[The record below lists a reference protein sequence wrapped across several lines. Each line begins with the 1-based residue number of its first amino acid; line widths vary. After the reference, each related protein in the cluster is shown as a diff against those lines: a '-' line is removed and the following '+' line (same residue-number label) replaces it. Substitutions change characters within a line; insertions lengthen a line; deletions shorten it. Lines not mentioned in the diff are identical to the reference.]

1 MKFKYITKFTSA
13 ALKVTPLFSDL
24 KECKASLEN
33 LKSLIP
39 DSEIDFNENIDLLG
53 VAFNAALVN
62 KFNKN
67 DDGITTD
74 TALRINKLFKHKP
87 TNIEHKKEKVVG
99 HILSSAFSEYGT
111 NKILTLDN
119 LNEYADP
126 FNISLGAVVYKFVN
140 KQFAELIEKASDP
153 NDELFNKVSA
163 SWELGFN
170 DYKIAVGSD
179 NISEAEIISD
189 EKQIRE
195 LKGKLRSYG
204 GNGKLD
210 DGTRIYRLVVGE
222 VFPLGIGFTATPA
235 ADVKGVFVNSN
246 SPLEVVENKN
256 AKIFNFK
263 NHYFI
268 KNNSQIENVD
278 VNSEKEIFMN
288 LESVISEVKNALTE
302 KKISQEIA
310 ANMTATF
317 TEAIKKRDE
326 EYKNEISSAQK
337 AAEEAEKEKAE
348 MKASLEE
355 VQKQLSD
362 ALNRI
367 NEFEAVQKA
376 AEALAAFNSR
386 MEEIDNMFDLD
397 DQDRQVLADD
407 IKAISNDEAFATYKN
422 KLSVIWRNKNK
433 EVKSEIEKEIQAK
446 VDAEV
451 EKIVSSYK
459 QASNTNKSVE
469 DILDSAKASNSTL
482 PNNNQASSK
491 PTESLM
497 QRFAEAFKKENILI
511 S

>member
-13 ALKVTPLFSDL
+13 ALKVSPLFSDL

-235 ADVKGVFVNSN
+235 ADVKGVFVNSS

-407 IKAISNDEAFATYKN
+407 IKAISNDEAFAAYKN

-491 PTESLM
+491 PAESLM